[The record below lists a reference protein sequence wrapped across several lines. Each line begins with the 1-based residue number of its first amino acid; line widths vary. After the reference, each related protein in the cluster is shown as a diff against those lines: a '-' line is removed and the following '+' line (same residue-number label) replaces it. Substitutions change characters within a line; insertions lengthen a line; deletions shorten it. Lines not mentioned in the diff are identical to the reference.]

1 MDDKKKLNENTAEN
15 GDYREEMDELVR
27 IFKEELDKATAE
39 AEKEEEREIL
49 LESQEFEVEG
59 YDPKAVSLDD
69 SGRPEVNFE
78 ENCECCGERPR
89 GTKKNPDGP
98 FCEECEALLEKYPY
112 DWKGLLA
119 VVLMIGI
126 TIFALVRF
134 AVDVPAFSYMMEGDK
149 AYKENR
155 LYTAMT
161 NYDSAEICLEESTRE
176 SYKKLFAKRAVAE
189 YKLLNM
195 SLAWEDCETYLD
207 KSILKLPGFGE
218 AERIYDEIYL
228 MQASATVIQNH
239 LYQFDADQYDEII
252 AELDSL
258 SGKKIYVKGNTYHD
272 ETEEEFTPDGSET
285 VYICDESWIN
295 LYKYSAAQYC
305 GKEDKTIIGYLEAA
319 RGKTEY
325 VDRLV
330 STLLAAT
337 YIGTG
342 DYEKAEPLVAEIKA
356 MNAEGIDY
364 HLLTSMLYRYRDKN
378 YQRGVDICVEGLNML
393 ARLEDAYDLIGQV
406 GYILSMQKTLNLVML
421 GDYTGAY
428 ESAEECCTYQMDS
441 IGTVDSQ
448 SRDLW
453 AILALATNNTEKYD
467 EFATEIEE
475 AGESGIPFSSDVA
488 DYKEGK
494 ITLEEI
500 VMSGRYDLL

>member
-1 MDDKKKLNENTAEN
+1 MDDKKKLNDNAPE

-39 AEKEEEREIL
+39 AEEKEEL
-49 LESQEFEVEG
+49 LETEELEVEG
-59 YDPKAVSLDD
+59 YDPKAVSLD
-69 SGRPEVNFE
+69 SSRKAEVDFDE
-78 ENCECCGERPR
+78 YCECCGERPR
-89 GTKKNPDGP
+89 GTKKNPDSP

-112 DWKGLLA
+112 DWKGMLA
-119 VVLMIGI
+119 IVVMIGVVI
-126 TIFALVRF
+126 LALVRF
-134 AVDVPAFSYMMEGDK
+134 AVDVPTFSYMMEGDK
-149 AYKENR
+149 AFKENK

-161 NYDSAEICLEESTRE
+161 NYDAAELCIEESVKD
-176 SYKKLFAKRAVAE
+176 SYKKLYANRAVAE
-189 YKLLNM
+189 YKLLDM
-195 SLAWEDCETYLD
+195 SLAWTDCEEYLNEN
-207 KSILKLPGFGE
+207 ILKLPGFGE
-218 AERIYDEIYL
+218 TEKIYDEIYI

-239 LYQFDADQYDEII
+239 LYEYEADQYDEII

-258 SGKKIYVKGNTYHD
+258 IGKKIYVKNNSYHD
-272 ETEEEFTPDGSET
+272 ETEEDFIPDGTEK

-305 GKEDKTIIGYLEAA
+305 EKEEDVIIGHLENA

-342 DYEKAEPLVAEIKA
+342 DYEKAEPLVAEIKT

-364 HLLTSMLYRYRDKN
+364 QLLTSMLYRYRDKD
-378 YQRGVDICVEGLNML
+378 YQKAADICVEGLNML
-393 ARLEDAYDLIGQV
+393 AELDDAYDLIGQV

-421 GDYTGAY
+421 GDFTGAY
-428 ESAEECCTYQMDS
+428 ESAEECCAYQVDS

-453 AILALATNNTEKYD
+453 AILALATNNTEQYD
-467 EFATEIEE
+467 EFVTEIKE
-475 AGESGIPFSSDVA
+475 AGESAIPFSSDVT